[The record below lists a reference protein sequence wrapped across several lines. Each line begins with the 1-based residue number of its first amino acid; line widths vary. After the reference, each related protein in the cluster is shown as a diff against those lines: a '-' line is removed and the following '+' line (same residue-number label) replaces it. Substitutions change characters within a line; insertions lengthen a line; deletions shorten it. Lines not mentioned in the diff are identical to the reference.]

1 MESRHVSVLVH
12 RPPNEV
18 YAFAAEPDN
27 LARWAAGLAS
37 SEVTREGDALVASG
51 PMGEIRIVFTERNPY
66 GVLDHAVATPDGT
79 TTDNPFRVVPHP
91 EGAEV
96 VFSVRRLARTA
107 DELERDAGLV
117 RADLERLRELL
128 EG

>member
-1 MESRHVSVLVH
+1 MESRHVSVVVH
-12 RPPNEV
+12 RPPDEV

-37 SEVTREGDALVASG
+37 SEVTREGDDLVVAG
-51 PMGEIRIVFTERNPY
+51 PLGEVRIAFAGPNRY
-66 GVLDHAVATPDGT
+66 GVLDHVVTTPDGT
-79 TTDNPFRVVPHP
+79 TTYNPLRAVPHP
-91 EGAEV
+91 EGTEV
-96 VFSVRRLARTA
+96 VFSVRQLAMTD